1 MNKEFETWWGD
12 EGFKIVRKQSDFDK
26 FSDSKETAEKAWE
39 AARKEYHDADAYLDN
54 VWD

>member
-39 AARKEYHDADAYLDN
+39 AGYDLGYDDGCYECY
-54 VWD
+54 